1 MTGVPAQIASMAIA
15 AGAAFGAAAFSVLTL
30 WRVKSLLRTAERNAA
45 ETSTRA
51 DDAVGILQQKIEDLQ
66 RQVEEVRRHAAA
78 APAPTVR
85 RGGLNLDRRS
95 QALRMHR
102 RGEQPADI
110 AAALEIPL
118 QEVNLLLKVH
128 RIVLSTI

>member
-1 MTGVPAQIASMAIA
+1 MTGLPAQVVSMAVA

-30 WRVKSLLRTAERNAA
+30 WRAKSLLRSAEQNAA
-45 ETSTRA
+45 AAATRA
-51 DDAVGILQQKIEDLQ
+51 DDAIGILQQKVGDLCQ
-66 RQVEEVRRHAAA
+66 EIAEVRRNAATIPVA
-78 APAPTVR
+78 TVR
-85 RGGLNLDRRS
+85 RAGLNLEKRS

-102 RGEQPADI
+102 RGEQPAEI